1 MMQKIGI
8 LGSTGSIGTQAL
20 DIISDS
26 EDYQVEYLSCLSNF
40 DKLVEQCFKHHPAKV
55 CIVDKNKEKLLINS
69 LKDENIEVL
78 SGFEGL
84 WELSKEPVDLML
96 NSIVGSDG
104 MKPSIIALENDI
116 KLALANKE
124 SMVMAGWLIKEIQKN
139 KKNSIIPVDSEHS
152 AIFQCLKG
160 EKLED
165 VKRIILTGS
174 GGPFRQKNIN
184 DFGSITLN
192 EALNH
197 PNWEM
202 GSKITIDSA
211 TMMNKGLEYIEAYWL
226 FDLPCDKID
235 IVVHPQSIIHSM
247 VEFIDGS
254 IKAQMG
260 EPDMKVPIQYA
271 FTYPLRI
278 KNSINNFDFMVN
290 NNLTFEEPDLNK
302 FPCIKLAKDA
312 LLSGGSYQVVLNV
325 ANDFLVGNFLNKRI
339 HFTDIPKMIEDCISR
354 HSPIESPTLDEI
366 DSLSIWT
373 KEYLNKEVLNA

>member
-1 MMQKIGI
+1 MKKKIAI

-69 LKDENIEVL
+69 LKGENIEVL

-278 KNSINNFDFMVN
+278 KNSINKFDFMVN

-312 LLSGGSYQVVLNV
+312 LLSGGSHQVVLNV
-325 ANDFLVGNFLNKRI
+325 ANDFLVENFLNKRI

-354 HSPIESPTLDEI
+354 HSPIESPNLDEI